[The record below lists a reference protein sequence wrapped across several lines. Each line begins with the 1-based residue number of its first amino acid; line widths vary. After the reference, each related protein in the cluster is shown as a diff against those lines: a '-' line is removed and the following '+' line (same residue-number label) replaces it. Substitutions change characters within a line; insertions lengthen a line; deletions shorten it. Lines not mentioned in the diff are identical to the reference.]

1 MVKRGQHNRRTAF
14 ILFALVGGMVGLSFA
29 SVPLYRLFC
38 QVTGYGGTP
47 QISENREPV
56 EVSERTI
63 TVRFDSNT
71 NPKLPWRFKPVQ
83 KEMTVRL
90 GEQALA
96 FFEAES
102 LSDTETIGQATYNV
116 TPFKAG
122 SYFNKIDCFCF
133 DEQVLMPGQ
142 SVSMPVQ
149 FFVDPE
155 IFVDPNTRDV
165 KTITLS
171 YTFFRSENEES
182 PEELKGETTIKVSGQ
197 IISQNQ
203 IN

>member
-1 MVKRGQHNRRTAF
+1 M
-14 ILFALVGGMVGLSFA
+14 LFALVGGMVGLSFA

-47 QISENREPV
+47 QTGDSVKLAEKT
-56 EVSERTI
+56 SDRTI
-63 TVRFDSNT
+63 TIRFDANA
-71 NPKLPWRFKPVQ
+71 NPKLPWKFRPVQ

-96 FFEAES
+96 FYEAENI
-102 LSDTETIGQATYNV
+102 SDVRTSGQATYNV

-122 SYFNKIDCFCF
+122 PYFNKIDCFCF
-133 DEQVLMPGQ
+133 DEQPLAPGQ
-142 SVSMPVQ
+142 TVSMPVQ

-155 IFVDPNTRDV
+155 IFDDPTTREV

-171 YTFFRSENEES
+171 YTFFKMDGEES
-182 PEELKGETTIKVSGQ
+182 GEESEVKVSGQ
-197 IISQNQ
+197 VPDRKDVN
-203 IN
+203 